1 MSRLFFIVASGLV
14 WMALTA
20 NLDLK
25 SFVLGAVI
33 GALMWTLEGAKS
45 HRPFGL
51 RRAGLLLFLGSRLML
66 IFLWEL
72 LLANLQQLRLVLSP
86 RIEIQPG
93 WIEMPCSLETPAMRA
108 LLGTLLTLTPG
119 SLTYE
124 EKTDEEGRWTLRMHL
139 LDARS
144 GEQEVHRSR
153 DRFEGPL
160 RRMENL

>member
-1 MSRLFFIVASGLV
+1 MSRFFFILVSGVV

-20 NLDLK
+20 DLDLG
-25 SFVLGAVI
+25 SFVVGGLI
-33 GALMWTLEGAKS
+33 GATMWTLEGAKS
-45 HRPFGL
+45 HRPFGP
-51 RRAGLLLFLGSRLML
+51 RRAGLLALLGSRLIL
-66 IFLWEL
+66 VFLWEL
-72 LLANLQQLRLVLSP
+72 LVANLQQTRLVLSP

-93 WIEMPCSLETPAMRA
+93 WIEVPCSLETPAMRA

-124 EKTDEEGRWTLRMHL
+124 EKTDEDGRWTLRMHL
-139 LDARS
+139 LDART
-144 GEQEVHRSR
+144 GEREVQRSR

>member
-1 MSRLFFIVASGLV
+1 MSRFFFIVASGVV

-20 NLDLK
+20 DLGLE
-25 SFVLGAVI
+25 SFIWGGGIGAVI
-33 GALMWTLEGAKS
+33 WLLQGTKP

-51 RRAGLLLFLGSRLML
+51 RRAGLLILLGSRLTM

-72 LLANLQQLRLVLSP
+72 VVANLQQLRLVLSP

-93 WIEMPCSLETPAMRA
+93 WIEVPCSLETMAMRA

-124 EKTDEEGRWTLRMHL
+124 ETTDEDGRWMIRMHL
-139 LDARS
+139 LDTRS
-144 GEQEVHRSR
+144 GEQAVERTR
-153 DRFEGPL
+153 QRFEGLL
-160 RRMENL
+160 RRMENI